1 VQMEQIQTEAAPAPS
16 ASRDF
21 SFREYVDMAIVLGC
35 IPALVLSVIFWAI
48 ATAFPPM
55 GGFMSL
61 LVTLLLA
68 LMSITLIVRYVD
80 VCVLNGRAYNQTFSE
95 ERIMASVGA
104 GAVCLGL
111 AVGLVVC
118 LSMAGT
124 LEGWH
129 YTLMA
134 AVVLLVGYQTW
145 RVFLG
150 R

>member
-1 VQMEQIQTEAAPAPS
+1 MEQMQTESVPASS
-16 ASRDF
+16 ASRDL

-48 ATAFPPM
+48 ATAFPPV

-68 LMSITLIVRYVD
+68 LMSIILIIRYVD
-80 VCVLNGRAYNQTFSE
+80 VCVLNGRAYHQTLAE
-95 ERIMASVGA
+95 DPLMASFGA

-150 R
+150 H